1 MSDATEPTL
10 PHTNIYTASC
20 LNAAMRCGSLY
31 RYVYE
36 EEFVSAKSK
45 PSLEIGTMVHK
56 GLETYWAMGPVTEA
70 LNAMSSLRKESL
82 FWDTEEGEIA
92 FKKCELY
99 IAGYY
104 EHWQWTGYGDAIPD
118 ELLMEGNVGKLLNLD
133 EIISFT
139 KEKRSR
145 VEMEFKMNLAGLNF
159 AGKLDAVTKVNG
171 RYAIIEHKTAGS
183 HASNLTSAYW
193 ERLPMDVQL
202 TLYREAIRRKYSLD
216 YIPDAYY
223 DVIITTSS
231 SPSQKKPYVRRRK
244 DESDASVDA
253 RKALN
258 QESATEFI
266 SRIAPEYLSDST
278 KYRRRLVSV
287 TVEEHEERLKE
298 LVKMALLIHCKSG
311 YTSVRNTSS
320 CSDFGGCEFL
330 DVCLGRESLDSPNF
344 MKREIHPE
352 LNIIKQEKEDDDA
365 I

>member
-1 MSDATEPTL
+1 
-10 PHTNIYTASC
+10 
-20 LNAAMRCGSLY
+20 
-31 RYVYE
+31 
-36 EEFVSAKSK
+36 
-45 PSLEIGTMVHK
+45 
-56 GLETYWAMGPVTEA
+56 
-70 LNAMSSLRKESL
+70 
-82 FWDTEEGEIA
+82 
-92 FKKCELY
+92 
-99 IAGYY
+99 
-104 EHWQWTGYGDAIPD
+104 
-118 ELLMEGNVGKLLNLD
+118 
-133 EIISFT
+133 
-139 KEKRSR
+139 
-145 VEMEFKMNLAGLNF
+145 
-159 AGKLDAVTKVNG
+159 
-171 RYAIIEHKTAGS
+171 
-183 HASNLTSAYW
+183 
-193 ERLPMDVQL
+193 MDVQL

-344 MKREIHPE
+344 MKRDIHPQ